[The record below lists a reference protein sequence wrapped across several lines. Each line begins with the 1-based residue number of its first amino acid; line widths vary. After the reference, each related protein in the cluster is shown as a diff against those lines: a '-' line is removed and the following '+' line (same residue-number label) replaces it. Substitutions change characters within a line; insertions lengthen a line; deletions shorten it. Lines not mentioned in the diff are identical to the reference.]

1 MVHDTLAAAHAVVTL
16 DVALPDIFWGWF
28 VTMNMWAKSI
38 GTGLI
43 FMLFLLLRKNAKEMD
58 GLRTS
63 TTIVSFIFMIV
74 FLLFTLA
81 DLHQPFRM
89 WHIFFYPHWTSAI
102 TVGAWMASIFVG
114 IEFIMIA
121 AMIRKEKCL
130 LTKDTTGLFDKL
142 LFWNTLLAIPVTLY
156 TAGIMA
162 ESTARE
168 LWQMPTESAQMILAA
183 TLTGSAAIILLGGS
197 KLSDESKQFF
207 GAILGLS
214 ALMAFIIYMSEY
226 IFGAMKAEE
235 TAAILAYVKDGGEYA
250 SMFWIGQWVA
260 YILPM
265 ILVALSRVSNSNSIL
280 SLAAILAIAG
290 LWVVKHV
297 WLVIP
302 QLLPLS

>member
-1 MVHDTLAAAHAVVTL
+1 MIHETLAATNAVVTL
-16 DVALPDIFWGWF
+16 DVALPDVFWGWY

-38 GTGLI
+38 GTGLV
-43 FMLFLLLRKNAKEMD
+43 FMLFLLLKKNSNEMD
-58 GLRTS
+58 GLRTP
-63 TTIVSFIFMIV
+63 TLIVSFVFMNI
-74 FLLFTLA
+74 FLLFTWL
-81 DLHQPFRM
+81 DLHQMWRM

-102 TVGAWMASIFVG
+102 TVGAWMATLFVG
-114 IEFIMIA
+114 LEFVMVA
-121 AMIRKEKCL
+121 MMIRKEKCL
-130 LTKDTTGLFDKL
+130 LTKNTTASFDKL
-142 LFWNTLLAIPVTLY
+142 LFWTTLLAIPVTLY

-162 ESTARE
+162 EATARE

-183 TLTGSAAIILLGGS
+183 TLTGSAAMILLGGS
-197 KLSDESKQFF
+197 KLSDETKQFF

-226 IFGAMKAEE
+226 IFGGMKSEE

-260 YILPM
+260 FILPM
-265 ILVALSRVSNSNSIL
+265 ILVALSRVSKSNSIL

>member
-1 MVHDTLAAAHAVVTL
+1 MIHESLAATHAVVTL
-16 DVALPDIFWGWF
+16 DIPLPDVFWGWF

-43 FMLFLLLRKNAKEMD
+43 FMLFLLLRKNSSEMN

-63 TTIVSFIFMIV
+63 TLIVSFIMMNV

-102 TVGAWMASIFVG
+102 TVGAWMATLFVG
-114 IEFIMIA
+114 LESLMI
-121 AMIRKEKCL
+121 IL
-130 LTKDTTGLFDKL
+130 GLQKKTEAFDKL
-142 LFWNTLLAIPVTLY
+142 LFWVTLLAIPVTLY

-162 ESTARE
+162 EASARE
-168 LWQMPTESAQMILAA
+168 LWQMSTESVQMILAA
-183 TLTGSAAIILLGGS
+183 TLSGSAAIILLGGS
-197 KLSDESKQFF
+197 KLSDETKQFF

-214 ALMAFIIYMSEY
+214 ALLAFIIYMSEY
-226 IFGAMKAEE
+226 IFGGMKSEE
-235 TAAILAYVKDGGEYA
+235 VIAILAHVKSGGDYA
-250 SMFWIGQWVA
+250 TMFWIGQWVA

-265 ILVALSRVSNSNSIL
+265 LLIALARVSKSNSIL
-280 SLAAILAIAG
+280 SLAAILAIVG